1 MNKILITGATGFIGR
16 HCLPT
21 LSARGYEV
29 HAVSTNGSIDNRFN
43 SDVRW
48 HKVDLL
54 DSDSL
59 WNLMSK
65 VKPSH
70 LLHFAWYAVPGK
82 YWTSLENLRWVQASL
97 DLLQAFILHGGKR
110 AVMAGTCAEYDWRY
124 GYCSER
130 TTPLAP
136 STLYGTCKHSLQIML
151 DSAAEQTGLSTAW
164 GRIFFLYG
172 PNENPNRL
180 VSSVIRSL
188 LLGEPALCSHG
199 NQIRDFLYVQD
210 VADAFVALLES
221 DVEGPVNIASGRPVV
236 LRDIILKIARK
247 LDRQNLVRFG
257 AIQAPENDPPLL
269 IADVSRLA
277 NEVGWIPNYD
287 LDRGVD
293 QTISWWRS
301 HLEEN
306 ETMEKTHL

>member
-1 MNKILITGATGFIGR
+1 MKKILLTGATGFIGR
-16 HCLPT
+16 HCLST

-29 HAVSTNGSIDNRFN
+29 HATSTKESIDDQLN
-43 SDVRW
+43 SDVYW

-59 WNLMSK
+59 WNLMAK

-97 DLLQAFILHGGKR
+97 DLLQAFIRHGGER

-124 GYCSER
+124 GYCSEGA
-130 TTPLAP
+130 TPRVP

-151 DSAAEQTGLSTAW
+151 DSAAKQAELSTAW
-164 GRIFFLYG
+164 GHIFYLYG
-172 PNENPNRL
+172 PHENPNRL
-180 VSSVIRSL
+180 VASVIRSL
-188 LLGEPALCSHG
+188 LFGEPALCSHG
-199 NQIRDFLYVQD
+199 NLIRDFLYVQD

-221 DVEGPVNIASGRPVV
+221 DVEGTVNIASGRPIA
-236 LRDIILKIARK
+236 LKDIILKLACK

-257 AIQAPENDPPLL
+257 AIQPPENDPPFL
-269 IADVSRLA
+269 IADVRRLA
-277 NEVGWIPNYD
+277 NEVGWVPKYD
-287 LDRGVD
+287 LDSGLN
-293 QTISWWRS
+293 QTINWWRS
-301 HLEEN
+301 NLGI
-306 ETMEKTHL
+306 K